1 MQILEI
7 LVFEDKK
14 GLFSE
19 FSQFLPLEKVEQSH
33 LPAFRLEIER
43 NLVLLIYCVD
53 KDQKFSQEHLKNVF
67 PHLSRFILL
76 SDQQNFL
83 NLDLPDVFQDL
94 YNEYDPYIASTIVLA
109 GDSGERIQ
117 PVESEGRPGYY
128 LNKDS
133 RLFFWNQNQP
143 EDRNRIWQMMWEE

>member
-7 LVFEDKK
+7 LVFEDRE

-19 FSQFLPLEKVEQSH
+19 FSQFLPLAKVEQSH
-33 LPAFRLEIER
+33 LPAFRLEIDR

-53 KDQKFSQEHLKNVF
+53 KNQNFSQEHLKNIF

-83 NLDLPDVFQDL
+83 NLNFSEDFQAL
-94 YNEYDPYIASTIVLA
+94 YNEYDPFIASTIVLA
-109 GDSGERIQ
+109 GVSSERRQ
-117 PVESEGRPGYY
+117 PAEPEMQPGYY

-133 RLFFWNQNQP
+133 RLFFWNQDQP
-143 EDRNRIWQMMWEE
+143 EDRNRIWQMMWE

>member
-7 LVFEDKK
+7 LVFEDRE

-19 FSQFLPLEKVEQSH
+19 FSQFLPLAKLEQSH
-33 LPAFRLEIER
+33 LPAFRLEIDR

-67 PHLSRFILL
+67 PHLSRIILL

-83 NLDLPDVFQDL
+83 NLDLPEVFQDL
-94 YNEYDPYIASTIVLA
+94 
-109 GDSGERIQ
+109 
-117 PVESEGRPGYY
+117 
-128 LNKDS
+128 LNR
-133 RLFFWNQNQP
+133 RLSVNQHP
-143 EDRNRIWQMMWEE
+143 